1 MKQSNTTS
9 NFTDREG
16 VINYSTDVNYW
27 DEKKGKYR
35 IFSGKDKISIYRD
48 TDLIE
53 AFGNKYDD
61 LGRLFKLINSMDSN
75 NMLGIY
81 DRHLKHYQPVT
92 NKQMLYDML
101 GLTNHS
107 RAAKFYDRLRE
118 IELLKEWHN
127 DDGETVYY
135 INPVYTMADRGI
147 TLTVYK
153 LFYKELNRVLPYKA
167 RISLQALCS
176 NPAAD
181 NSQVVTYDDADN
193 VFVDGVLY
201 DSDKNKIISEPEEE
215 KQAIFNEYILENKP
229 AKTYQI
235 INSGMVAHDMTI
247 DNDTYFLVNEISGY
261 KQTKP
266 ANADIIGY
274 RSWYIDIDCGKDSD
288 GQYFSLEEVSARKQQ
303 IKTVIDCLPTPTAI
317 IDTRNGYHVY
327 YACFGVDDSAVWQQL
342 EDKLISI
349 TKIADPAVRDAAR
362 VLRMPGS
369 VWIKSHTGLPPYPVS
384 ILAANRQ
391 AYDIDSFRQQLD
403 DCASDIQTAADT
415 YIAMYPIAANQQ
427 HHNMAAAVPAE
438 HQSRRVQA
446 IIDLSLDTFDVPEP
460 QEVNNVKEYL
470 RQQNMADF
478 LQIANPASFCCILH
492 DDHNPSASIYHN
504 ESGYRY
510 YCANA
515 ACIGHGDGH
524 GADIIDV
531 VKALSGCKYRH
542 AVNYLTQIYNIK
554 ESKNQTAA

>member
-1 MKQSNTTS
+1 MRHGNITS
-9 NFTDREG
+9 NFTEREG
-16 VINYSTDVNYW
+16 EIEFHSLVNYW
-27 DEKKGKYR
+27 DEKRGKYR

-53 AFGNKYDD
+53 TFGNKYDD

-127 DDGETVYY
+127 DNGETVFY

-193 VFVDGVLY
+193 VFLDGVLY
-201 DSDKNKIISEPEEE
+201 DENKIISESEEE
-215 KQAIFNEYILENKP
+215 KNKIFNEYILHDAP

-235 INSGMVAHDMTI
+235 INHAMVAHKMTT
-247 DNDTYFLVNEISGY
+247 DNDTYFLVNQTASY
-261 KQTKP
+261 KPIKP
-266 ANADIIGY
+266 ANTDIIGY
-274 RSWYIDIDCGKDSD
+274 RSWYIDIDCGRNSD
-288 GQYFSLEEVSARKQQ
+288 GNYYSLEEVAARKQQ
-303 IKTVIDCLPTPTAI
+303 IKIVINALPTPTAI

-327 YACFGVDDSAVWQQL
+327 YACYDIDNYDIWQQL
-342 EDKLISI
+342 EDKLITI
-349 TKIADPAVRDAAR
+349 VKIADPAVRDAAR
-362 VLRMPGS
+362 VLRLPGS
-369 VWIKSHTGLPPYPVS
+369 TWIKSHTGLPPYNVS
-384 ILAANRQ
+384 IIAANRQ
-391 AYDIDSFRQQLD
+391 AYDADSFQQQLNN
-403 DCASDIQTAADT
+403 CANDVQAAADK
-415 YIAMYPIAANQQ
+415 YIAMYSVSATNQQ
-427 HHNMAAAVPAE
+427 QHNMAAAVPAE
-438 HQSRRVQA
+438 HQSERIQA
-446 IIDLSLDTFDVPEP
+446 IMDLSLDTFIVPAP
-460 QEVNNVKEYL
+460 QKVDDIKEYL
-470 RQQNMADF
+470 HSINLAEI
-478 LQIANPASFCCILH
+478 LQIANPSSFQCILH
-492 DDHNPSASIYHN
+492 DDHHPSASIYHN
-504 ESGYRY
+504 DSGYRY
-510 YCANA
+510 YCASA
-515 ACIGHGDGH
+515 ACVGNGDGH
-524 GADIIDV
+524 GLDIVDIV
-531 VKALSGCKYRH
+531 MILSGCKYRQ
-542 AVNYLTQIYNIK
+542 AINYLTRIYNII
-554 ESKNQTAA
+554 S